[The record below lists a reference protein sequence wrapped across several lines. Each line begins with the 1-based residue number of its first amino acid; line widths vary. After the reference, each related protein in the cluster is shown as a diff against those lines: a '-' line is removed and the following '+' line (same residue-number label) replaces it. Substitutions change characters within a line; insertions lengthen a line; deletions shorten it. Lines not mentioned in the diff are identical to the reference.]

1 MRVTIKILSIVFI
14 LLLSTS
20 FVFGQS
26 VDSVQAVN
34 KKRLRTFVGVSGATY
49 GLTLVGLNELWY
61 SDSEKQAFHFFNDNA
76 EWKQVDKLGHFY
88 SAFYLSYGTS
98 SALSWCG
105 VQQRKSDLWGSLT
118 GFLIMLPVEVFDGY
132 SDAYGAS
139 SGDLLA
145 NATGAGFYL
154 GQKLLWKEIRI
165 QPKFSYH
172 KTDYPTFRPDDALG
186 DTFASELLKDYNGQT
201 YWLSFDMDKFIKFP
215 KWLNLTIGY
224 GADEMV
230 YARDGS
236 NAAAGYQAY
245 RQYYIGLDFDLT
257 GIKTRSKFL
266 KSFFAIASMIK
277 LPAPTLEF
285 SSEGTKFHAFYF

>member
-1 MRVTIKILSIVFI
+1 MKAIIKILFI
-14 LLLSTS
+14 ASVLLFSTLQVCS
-20 FVFGQS
+20 QS
-26 VDSVQAVN
+26 VDSAQTIN
-34 KKRLRTFVGVSGATY
+34 KKRLRTFVGVSAATY
-49 GLTLVGLNELWY
+49 GLTLIGLNELWY
-61 SDSEKQAFHFFNDNA
+61 SDSQKQAFHFFNDNA

-98 SALSWCG
+98 SALTWCG
-105 VQQRKSDLWGSLT
+105 VKQRRADVWGSLT
-118 GFLIMLPVEVFDGY
+118 GFLIMLPIEIFDGY

-145 NATGAGFYL
+145 NASGAGFYL

-201 YWLSFDMDKFIKFP
+201 YWLSFDMDKFVKFP
-215 KWLNLTIGY
+215 RWLNLTIGY

-236 NAAAGYQAY
+236 NEAAGYQAY
-245 RQYYIGLDFDLT
+245 RQYYVGLDFDLT

-266 KSFFAIASMIK
+266 KTFFAVASIIK

-285 SSEGTKFHAFYF
+285 SSARTKFHAFYF

>member
-1 MRVTIKILSIVFI
+1 MRVKIKILVISLIT
-14 LLLSTS
+14 LLSTIQ
-20 FVFGQS
+20 VFSQS
-26 VDSVQAVN
+26 TDSAQTIN
-34 KKRLRTFVGVSGATY
+34 KKRLRTFIGVSGAAY
-49 GLTLVGLNELWY
+49 ALTLVGLNELWY
-61 SDSEKQAFHFFNDNA
+61 SDSQKQAFHFFNDNA

-88 SAFYLSYGTS
+88 STFYLSYGTS
-98 SALSWCG
+98 SSLSWCG
-105 VQQRKSDLWGSLT
+105 VKQRKADLWGSLT
-118 GFLIMLPVEVFDGY
+118 GFMIMLPIEIFDGY

-139 SGDLLA
+139 SGDLIA
-145 NATGAGFYL
+145 NAAGSGFYL

-172 KTDYPTFRPDDALG
+172 KTDYPSFRPDDALG
-186 DTFASELLKDYNGQT
+186 NDFASELLKDYNGQT

-215 KWLNLTIGY
+215 KWLNLTVGY

-230 YARDGS
+230 YARDIS
-236 NAAAGYQAY
+236 NEAAGYQAY

-266 KSFFAIASMIK
+266 KTFFAIASAIK

>member
-1 MRVTIKILSIVFI
+1 MRVKTKILAFLLI
-14 LLLSTS
+14 LLSTLKVS
-20 FVFGQS
+20 SQS
-26 VDSVQAVN
+26 TDSVQTIN
-34 KKRLRTFVGVSGATY
+34 KKRLRTFIAVSGATY
-49 GLTLVGLNELWY
+49 GLTMVGLNQLWY
-61 SDSEKQAFHFFNDNA
+61 SDSQKQAFHFFNDNA

-105 VQQRKSDLWGSLT
+105 VKQSKADLWGSLT
-118 GFLIMLPVEVFDGY
+118 GFLIMLPIEVFDGY
-132 SDAYGAS
+132 SEDYGAS

-145 NATGAGFYL
+145 NATGAGFFL

-172 KTDYPTFRPDDALG
+172 KTDYPTFRPDDTLG

-215 KWLNLTIGY
+215 KWLNLTVGY

-230 YARDGS
+230 YSRDTS
-236 NAAAGYQAY
+236 NEAAGYQAY

-266 KSFFAIASMIK
+266 KTFFAIASAIK

-285 SSEGTKFHAFYF
+285 SSQGTKFHAFYF

>member
-1 MRVTIKILSIVFI
+1 MRAKTKILVISLII
-14 LLLSTS
+14 LLSTLPVYS
-20 FVFGQS
+20 QS
-26 VDSVQAVN
+26 ADSVQTIN
-34 KKRLRTFVGVSGATY
+34 KKRLRTFIGISGAAY

-61 SDSEKQAFHFFNDNA
+61 SDSQKQAFHFFNDNA

-98 SALSWCG
+98 STLSWCG
-105 VQQRKSDLWGSLT
+105 VKQRKADLWGSLT
-118 GFLIMLPVEVFDGY
+118 GFLIMLPIEVFDGY
-132 SDAYGAS
+132 SEDYGAS

-165 QPKFSYH
+165 QPKFSFH

-277 LPAPTLEF
+277 LPAPT
-285 SSEGTKFHAFYF
+285 

>member
-1 MRVTIKILSIVFI
+1 MRVKIKILTFSFI
-14 LLLSTS
+14 LTLCIGN
-20 FVFGQS
+20 VQS
-26 VDSVQAVN
+26 QSSDSVQTVN
-34 KKRLRTFVGVSGATY
+34 KKRLRTFVGVSTATY
-49 GLTLVGLNELWY
+49 GITLIGLNELWY
-61 SDSEKQAFHFFNDNA
+61 SDSQKQAFHFFNDNA

-105 VQQRKSDLWGSLT
+105 VKQHKADMWGSLT
-118 GFLIMLPVEVFDGY
+118 GFLIMLPIEVFDGY

-145 NATGAGFYL
+145 NATGAGFFL

-172 KTDYPTFRPDDALG
+172 QTDYPTFRPDNALG

-201 YWLSFDMDKFIKFP
+201 YWLSFDMDKFLKFP
-215 KWLNLTIGY
+215 KWLNLTVGY

-230 YARDGS
+230 YARDTS
-236 NAAAGYQAY
+236 NEAAGYQAY
-245 RQYYIGLDFDLT
+245 RQFYIGLDFDLT

-266 KSFFAIASMIK
+266 KTFFAVASMIK

>member
-1 MRVTIKILSIVFI
+1 MRPIIKISLISVVLLFSI
-14 LLLSTS
+14 LN
-20 FVFGQS
+20 VFGQS
-26 VDSVQAVN
+26 TDSSQTVN
-34 KKRLRTFVGVSGATY
+34 KKRLRTFVGISGAVY
-49 GLTLVGLNELWY
+49 GVTLIGLNELWY
-61 SDSEKQAFHFFNDNA
+61 SDSERQAFHFFNDNA

-105 VQQRKSDLWGSLT
+105 LKQRKADLWGSLT
-118 GFLIMLPVEVFDGY
+118 GFLIMVPIEVFDGY

-145 NATGAGFYL
+145 NAAGSGFFL

-201 YWLSFDMDKFIKFP
+201 YWLSFDMDKFLRFP

-230 YARDGS
+230 YAREGS
-236 NAAAGYQAY
+236 NAAAGYDAY

-266 KSFFAIASMIK
+266 KTFFAVASMIK
-277 LPAPTLEF
+277 LPAPTVEF
-285 SSEGTKFHAFYF
+285 SSEGAKFHPFYF

>member
-1 MRVTIKILSIVFI
+1 MRVKIKILVISLVVLLNTFNVF
-14 LLLSTS
+14 S
-20 FVFGQS
+20 QPA
-26 VDSVQAVN
+26 DSAQTIN
-34 KKRLRTFVGVSGATY
+34 KKRLRTFIGVSGAVY

-61 SDSEKQAFHFFNDNA
+61 SDSQKQAFHFFNDNA

-88 SAFYLSYGTS
+88 STFYLSYGTS

-105 VQQRKSDLWGSLT
+105 VKQRKADLWGALT
-118 GFLIMLPVEVFDGY
+118 GFMIMLPIEIFDGY

-139 SGDLLA
+139 SGDLIA
-145 NATGAGFYL
+145 NAAGSGFYL

-172 KTDYPTFRPDDALG
+172 KTDYPSFRPDDVLG
-186 DTFASELLKDYNGQT
+186 DDFASELLKDYNGQT

-215 KWLNLTIGY
+215 KWLNLTVGY

-230 YARDGS
+230 YARDMS
-236 NAAAGYQAY
+236 NEAAGYQAY

-266 KSFFAIASMIK
+266 KTFFAIASAIK

>member
-1 MRVTIKILSIVFI
+1 MRVKIKILVFLLI
-14 LLLSTS
+14 LLSTLKVS
-20 FVFGQS
+20 SQS
-26 VDSVQAVN
+26 TDSVQTIN
-34 KKRLRTFVGVSGATY
+34 MKRLRTFIAVSGATY
-49 GLTLVGLNELWY
+49 GLTLIGLNQLWY
-61 SDSEKQAFHFFNDNA
+61 SDSQKQAFHFFNDNA

-105 VQQRKSDLWGSLT
+105 VEQRKADLWGSLT
-118 GFLIMLPVEVFDGY
+118 GFLIMLPIEVFDGY
-132 SDAYGAS
+132 SEAYGAS

-145 NATGAGFYL
+145 NATGAGFFL

-215 KWLNLTIGY
+215 KWLNLTVGY

-230 YARDGS
+230 YSRDTS
-236 NAAAGYQAY
+236 NEAAGYQAY

-266 KSFFAIASMIK
+266 KTFFTIVSAIK

-285 SSEGTKFHAFYF
+285 SSQGTKFHAFYF